1 MRKNSVRIAAAFA
14 VALATT
20 PAVAQDGAGWN
31 PFRWVE
37 DLGVEVLHCDPQM
50 GKKWTAGHV
59 MDAVRKCRIEAEE
72 AKAEAARKAQ
82 AAVPTQEPSGTK
94 RRSQ

>member
-1 MRKNSVRIAAAFA
+1 MRKNSIRIAAAFA
-14 VALATT
+14 AALATT
-20 PAVAQDGAGWN
+20 PSVAQDGAGWN

-50 GKKWTAGHV
+50 GKSWTATQV
-59 MDAVRKCRIEAEE
+59 MDAIRICRIEAEQ
-72 AKAEAARKAQ
+72 AKAVTTRDTQ
-82 AAVPTQEPSGTK
+82 AAAPAQEPSSVQ

>member
-50 GKKWTAGHV
+50 GKSWTATQV
-59 MDAVRKCRIEAEE
+59 MDAIRICRVEAVQ
-72 AKAEAARKAQ
+72 AKAVTERETQ
-82 AAVPTQEPSGTK
+82 AAAPAQEPSTAK

>member
-14 VALATT
+14 VALAAT

-37 DLGVEVLHCDPQM
+37 DLGVEVLHCYPQM
-50 GKKWTAGHV
+50 GKSWTATRV
-59 MDAVRKCRIEAEE
+59 MDAIRSCRIEAEQ
-72 AKAEAARKAQ
+72 AKVVTERETQ
-82 AAVPTQEPSGTK
+82 AAAPAQKPSSAK
-94 RRSQ
+94 RRLQ

>member
-1 MRKNSVRIAAAFA
+1 MRKNSVWIAAAFA
-14 VALATT
+14 VALAAT
-20 PAVAQDGAGWN
+20 PAVAQGGAGWN

-50 GKKWTAGHV
+50 GKSWTATQV
-59 MDAVRKCRIEAEE
+59 MDAIRSCRVEAEQ
-72 AKAEAARKAQ
+72 AKAEAERETQAAAQ
-82 AAVPTQEPSGTK
+82 AQEPSAAK

>member
-37 DLGVEVLHCDPQM
+37 NLGVEVLHCDPQM
-50 GKKWTAGHV
+50 GKSWTATQV
-59 MDAVRKCRIEAEE
+59 MDAIRICRVEAEQT
-72 AKAEAARKAQ
+72 KAVTERETQAAAQ
-82 AAVPTQEPSGTK
+82 AQEPSAAK

>member
-50 GKKWTAGHV
+50 GKSWTATQV
-59 MDAVRKCRIEAEE
+59 MDAIRSCRVEAEQ
-72 AKAEAARKAQ
+72 AKAEAERETQ
-82 AAVPTQEPSGTK
+82 AAAPAQEPSAAK

>member
-37 DLGVEVLHCDPQM
+37 NLGVEVLHCDPQM
-50 GKKWTAGHV
+50 GKSWTATQV
-59 MDAVRKCRIEAEE
+59 MDAIRSCRVEAEQ
-72 AKAEAARKAQ
+72 AKAERETQ
-82 AAVPTQEPSGTK
+82 AAK
-94 RRSQ
+94 RQSEAGADASAE

>member
-14 VALATT
+14 VALAAT

-37 DLGVEVLHCDPQM
+37 DLGIEVLNCDPQM
-50 GKKWTAGHV
+50 GKSWTATQV
-59 MDAVRKCRIEAEE
+59 MDAIRSCRVEAEQ
-72 AKAEAARKAQ
+72 AKAEAARETQ
-82 AAVPTQEPSGTK
+82 AAAPAPAPSSAK

>member
-1 MRKNSVRIAAAFA
+1 MRKNSIQIAAAFA

-20 PAVAQDGAGWN
+20 PAAAQDGAGWN

-50 GKKWTAGHV
+50 GKSWTAAHV
-59 MDAVRKCRIEAEE
+59 MNAIRICRVEAEQ
-72 AKAEAARKAQ
+72 AKAVTERETQ
-82 AAVPTQEPSGTK
+82 AAMPAQESSTAK
-94 RRSQ
+94 RQSQ

>member
-14 VALATT
+14 VALAAT

-50 GKKWTAGHV
+50 GKNWTATQV
-59 MDAVRKCRIEAEE
+59 MDTIRICRVEAGQ
-72 AKAEAARKAQ
+72 AKAEAERETQ
-82 AAVPTQEPSGTK
+82 AAK
-94 RRSQ
+94 RQSEAGADASAE

>member
-1 MRKNSVRIAAAFA
+1 MRKSSIRIAAAFA

-37 DLGVEVLHCDPQM
+37 DLGVEVLLCDPQM
-50 GKKWTAGHV
+50 GKSWTATQV
-59 MDAVRKCRIEAEE
+59 MDAIRICRVEAEQ
-72 AKAEAARKAQ
+72 AKAGTERETQ
-82 AAVPTQEPSGTK
+82 AAAPAQEPSTAK

>member
-14 VALATT
+14 VALAAT
-20 PAVAQDGAGWN
+20 PAVAQDDAGWN

-37 DLGVEVLHCDPQM
+37 DLGVEILHCDPQT
-50 GKKWTAGHV
+50 GKSWTATQV
-59 MDAVRKCRIEAEE
+59 MDAIRICRVEAEQ
-72 AKAEAARKAQ
+72 AKAVTERETQAAAQ
-82 AAVPTQEPSGTK
+82 AQEPSAAK

>member
-14 VALATT
+14 ATLATT

-37 DLGVEVLHCDPQM
+37 DLGIEVLHCDPQM
-50 GKKWTAGHV
+50 GKSWTATQV
-59 MDAVRKCRIEAEE
+59 MDAIRSCRVEAEQ
-72 AKAEAARKAQ
+72 AKAVTERESQ
-82 AAVPTQEPSGTK
+82 AAAPAQEPSTAK

>member
-50 GKKWTAGHV
+50 GKSWTATQV
-59 MDAVRKCRIEAEE
+59 MDAIRICRVEAEQ
-72 AKAEAARKAQ
+72 AKAVTERETQAAAQ
-82 AAVPTQEPSGTK
+82 AQEPSASK

>member
-37 DLGVEVLHCDPQM
+37 DLGVEILDCDPQT
-50 GKKWTAGHV
+50 GTSWTATQV
-59 MDAVRKCRIEAEE
+59 MDAIRICRVEAEQ
-72 AKAEAARKAQ
+72 AKAVTERETQAAAQ
-82 AAVPTQEPSGTK
+82 AQEPSAAK